1 MKRAKLRNN
10 KTFQMKPSTIIGMIF
25 LLICFFSWYFFT
37 VFNKK
42 ITPKLVEVATRN
54 IDKLTYNLF
63 NDYTMISSLDDELL
77 TNVLTLH
84 KNQKNEIINISY
96 NLKNA
101 YTIVNTLASR
111 LKNDYQSIESGDKKI
126 EYYDE
131 ELSDMNDGLILSIP
145 VGVASDK
152 IFLTNLGPRIPI
164 KVKFIG
170 TLLTNLKT
178 RVQNYGIN
186 NVLIEVYV
194 DVSISHEITTPVTFQ
209 NKEMNYE
216 ILIGAQVISG
226 EVPSYYGGLYETK
239 SNILNVPL
247 E

>member
-25 LLICFFSWYFFT
+25 LLICFFSWYFFN

-111 LKNDYQSIESGDKKI
+111 LKSDYQSIESGDKKI

>member
-1 MKRAKLRNN
+1 MKRAKLRNT
-10 KTFQMKPSTIIGMIF
+10 KSFKLKPSTIISFVF
-25 LLICFFSWYFFT
+25 LFICFFCWYFFS

-63 NDYTMISSLDDELL
+63 NDYTIMENFDDEVLS
-77 TNVLTLH
+77 NVLTIH
-84 KNQKNEIINISY
+84 KNKKDEIINISY
-96 NLKNA
+96 NMKNA
-101 YTIVNTLASR
+101 YAVINVIANR
-111 LKNDYQSIESGDKKI
+111 LKNDYQSIESGNKKI

-145 VGVASDK
+145 IGVASDK
-152 IFLTNLGPRIPI
+152 IFLANLGPKIPI

-170 TLLTNLKT
+170 TILTNLKT

-186 NVLIEVYV
+186 NVLIEIYV
-194 DVSISHEITTPVTFQ
+194 DVSLTHEITTPVTFQ
-209 NKEMNYE
+209 NKELNYE

>member
-1 MKRAKLRNN
+1 MKTIKLK
-10 KTFQMKPSTIIGMIF
+10 KTNQKKRKNSILIGITF
-25 LLICFFSWYFFT
+25 ILICFFCWYFLT
-37 VFNKK
+37 KVNEK
-42 ITPKLVEVATRN
+42 ITPKLIEIASKN
-54 IDKLTYNLF
+54 IEKMTYNLF
-63 NDYTMISSLDDELL
+63 NDYSPLKEIDDEIINNLF
-77 TNVLTLH
+77 TLN
-84 KNQKNEIINISY
+84 KNKDNEIINISY
-96 NLKNA
+96 NMKNA
-101 YTIVNTLASR
+101 YKIINSLTKRI
-111 LKNDYQSIESGDKKI
+111 KNDYQAIESGNKKI

-131 ELSDMNDGLILSIP
+131 ELTDLEDGLIMSIP
-145 VGVASDK
+145 IGAASEK
-152 IFLTNLGPRIPI
+152 IFLTNLGPKIPI

-194 DVSISHEITTPVTFQ
+194 DVSITHEITSPVTYQ
-209 NKEMNYE
+209 TNELKYE
-216 ILIGAQVISG
+216 ILIGAEVISG